1 MMRLGIVGAG
11 SIIPSHLQAA
21 KLNDFI
27 PVAICGKENSERARN
42 LSNEN
47 AELKFTKNL
56 DSLLEVELD
65 ALLIATTPDAT
76 IPLIKKCLIKGVPIL
91 VEKPVGISLEDFS
104 SLNEIFYSEIMVAFN
119 RRFYSSVKEFKS
131 ILQNSEAGL
140 IQINIPELSWIKSPS
155 EEQQKKMLFENS
167 VHMFDLVNYLFEEV
181 SISEVARLDSRAK
194 SNYQIAS
201 IRTRNGSVGT
211 ISLGFGVPDNLSV
224 KVWTN
229 GEVLELLPIE
239 KFSRFTELVIEKK
252 SNPKDIK
259 IYKKKDTSDWRIS
272 EFDTVAKPG
281 FMKQYSAFADKV
293 RGNSAD
299 KVSANIWDAIRA
311 IELANSFCSNAL
323 IQGNTSNYLFK
334 RSPGLD

>member
-21 KLNDFI
+21 KLNDFV
-27 PVAICGKENSERARN
+27 PVAICGKENSERAMN
-42 LSNEN
+42 LSKEN
-47 AELKFTKNL
+47 PELKFKKNL

-76 IPLIKKCLIKGVPIL
+76 IPLIKKCLIKSIPIL

-104 SLNEIFYSEIMVAFN
+104 SLDEIVYSEIMVAFN
-119 RRFYSSVKEFKS
+119 RRFYSSVEEFKS

-194 SNYQIAS
+194 SNYQIAN
-201 IRTRNGSVGT
+201 IRTRNGSIGT
-211 ISLGFGVPDNLSV
+211 ISLGFGAPDNLSV

-239 KFSRFTELVIEKK
+239 KFSRFTELVIEKQTD
-252 SNPKDIK
+252 PKNIK

-272 EFDTVAKPG
+272 EFDVVAKPG
-281 FMKQYSAFADKV
+281 FMKQYSAFANKV
-293 RGNSAD
+293 RGYSAD
-299 KVSANIWDAIRA
+299 KTAANIWDAIRA
-311 IELANSFCSNAL
+311 IEMANSFCGNAL
-323 IQGNTSNYLFK
+323 IQSNTSNDLFK
-334 RSPGLD
+334 RFPGLD